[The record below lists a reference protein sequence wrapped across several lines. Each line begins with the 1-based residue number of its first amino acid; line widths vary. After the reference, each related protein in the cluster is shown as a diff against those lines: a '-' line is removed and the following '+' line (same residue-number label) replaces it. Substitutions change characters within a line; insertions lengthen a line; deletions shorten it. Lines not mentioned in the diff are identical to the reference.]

1 MSYKYFENR
10 SCEYYPCHKLENMNC
25 LFCYCP
31 LYLTD
36 CGGNYNILSNGI
48 KDCSNCTIPHME
60 KNYEFI
66 LSKFRNA
73 AKENAQENKSKDG
86 NGQKPE
92 K

>member
-36 CGGNYNILSNGI
+36 CGGNFNILSNGI
-48 KDCSNCTIPHME
+48 KDCSNCTIPHLE
-60 KNYEFI
+60 KNYEYI
-66 LSKFRNA
+66 LSKFRVA
-73 AKENAQENKSKDG
+73 AEKKAQPSEDAE
-86 NGQKPE
+86 QE
-92 K
+92 